1 MKLVYFKAKENF
13 WNWNARLYWN
23 VLSIKSTFSKNRN
36 KNTNSATKNDTTF
49 IYLRR

>member
-23 VLSIKSTFSKNRN
+23 VLSIKSTKKNRN

-49 IYLRR
+49 ICLRR